1 MPNAC
6 LRLHLPLCLAQPL
19 RRATDSGWLRVAE
32 HGVASTL
39 CLLALPCALPVAPQ
53 VLKPYQV
60 EGVKWLA
67 SAMVRGG
74 GLLTDEPGLGK
85 TLQVIALVEAM
96 VKAGLAVWC
105 VKCIHV
111 CVLDV

>member
-1 MPNAC
+1 M
-6 LRLHLPLCLAQPL
+6 
-19 RRATDSGWLRVAE
+19 
-32 HGVASTL
+32 
-39 CLLALPCALPVAPQ
+39 
-53 VLKPYQV
+53 
-60 EGVKWLA
+60 KWLA

-111 CVLDV
+111 CVLDVCRLNTHRQRHQDQHMAHLHTL

>member
-1 MPNAC
+1 
-6 LRLHLPLCLAQPL
+6 
-19 RRATDSGWLRVAE
+19 
-32 HGVASTL
+32 
-39 CLLALPCALPVAPQ
+39 
-53 VLKPYQV
+53 
-60 EGVKWLA
+60 
-67 SAMVRGG
+67 MVRGG

-111 CVLDV
+111 CVLDVCRLNTHRHQHIFIYTRYSQRIH